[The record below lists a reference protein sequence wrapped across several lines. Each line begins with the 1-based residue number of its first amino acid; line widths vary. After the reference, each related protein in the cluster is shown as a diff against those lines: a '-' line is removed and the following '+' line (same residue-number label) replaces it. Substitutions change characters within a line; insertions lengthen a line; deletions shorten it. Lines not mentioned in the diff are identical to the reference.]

1 MPYDQVRA
9 AMAPKRPV
17 KRLVATIFV
26 VAICFCAICGKVL
39 LDARRAAWDRA
50 TQTASSLVATIESEL
65 VRNIESYDLSL
76 RAVIDNLAYP
86 EITTVSPEL
95 RQLVLFDRSAT
106 AKHLDAIV
114 LLDQNGIVRLDSR
127 APFPKPVSRAER
139 GYFQFHKNSQV
150 FALHI
155 SEPIVARETG
165 TRVITISR
173 RLSNPDGSFAGVVA
187 GSLRHS

>member
-1 MPYDQVRA
+1 MP
-9 AMAPKRPV
+9 AMPPGTAPPNP
-17 KRLVATIFV
+17 
-26 VAICFCAICGKVL
+26 
-39 LDARRAAWDRA
+39 RRAWSRP
-50 TQTASSLVATIESEL
+50 SNPIL

-127 APFPKPVSRAER
+127 TPFPKPVSRAER
-139 GYFQFHKNSQV
+139 DYFQFHKNSQV

-173 RLSNPDGSFAGVVA
+173 RLSNPDGIVCRCGGRFVAAFLLPGVVQGRFA
-187 GSLRHS
+187 